1 MLRVVTIASS
11 ENVFLFCVVGF
22 LFRVVA
28 IVSFETG
35 KLIVK
40 EKTLLLLVWGSNRV
54 FCFLFGD
61 GAVCGGGMGLP
72 LLLERI
78 AYCEVE
84 GEAVAQAACLE
95 VAAVSGCGVV
105 EGNAEVQ
112 SEY

>member
-84 GEAVAQAACLE
+84 GGTSHTCDMDSGRGDGAVDIV
-95 VAAVSGCGVV
+95 VADI
-105 EGNAEVQ
+105 
-112 SEY
+112 

>member
-1 MLRVVTIASS
+1 MSY

-61 GAVCGGGMGLP
+61 GAVCQGGMGLI
-72 LLLERI
+72 LLLKRI
-78 AYCEVE
+78 AYCKVE
-84 GEAVAQAACLE
+84 GEAVAQASCLE
-95 VAAVSGCGVV
+95 VSAAG
-105 EGNAEVQ
+105 
-112 SEY
+112 